1 MYYTTLLTYACNN
14 RAIINAD
21 QIAWYIHPNSPH
33 SPHSPH
39 LHLQQPT
46 EHSTTRLECS
56 AQIIQVQLGQLKR
69 QKSIFR
75 TDVVDKYDMNQV
87 THDVVLVW
95 QQ

>member
-33 SPHSPH
+33 SPH
-39 LHLQQPT
+39 LHQPT

-75 TDVVDKYDMNQV
+75 TDVVDKSDMNQV
-87 THDVVLVW
+87 THNVVLVW